1 MVLYAQP
8 EPLARGGDPARHA
21 DGQLYQSY
29 IRKTRSTGQATGN
42 HSSVGR
48 CHSVVRTASL
58 GALPYGLGLAHTH
71 FLSYNPDLRGEYASP
86 VARSRN
92 VQASSNGGF
101 FCLSRPRGTP
111 STVGLLTIQRNIA
124 GIRACQA
131 CSRYHC
137 PIRAISIFSFLHPTS
152 HEENHEFIAGDRARI
167 RAARLRPSWQRPQP
181 QHPHTRS
188 AEKKS
193 RSLSKSTDCSA

>member
-1 MVLYAQP
+1 MGPFFVW
-8 EPLARGGDPARHA
+8 ARYTDSNR
-21 DGQLYQSY
+21 
-29 IRKTRSTGQATGN
+29 
-42 HSSVGR
+42 
-48 CHSVVRTASL
+48 
-58 GALPYGLGLAHTH
+58 
-71 FLSYNPDLRGEYASP
+71 E
-86 VARSRN
+86 VARLRECMSISQRACEGAKLPKLRICEAN
-92 VQASSNGGF
+92 TRIPLPAPLNDRVSSNGGF
-101 FCLSRPRGTP
+101 FYPSTPRGTP
-111 STVGLLTIQRNIA
+111 STVGLLTIQRNVA

-181 QHPHTRS
+181 QHPPHPISR
-188 AEKKS
+188 KKS